1 LKQLH
6 GYLNFNLGKENI
18 FIHIPKTG
26 GTTIN
31 TSMQNTYWANEPNFH
46 YRHILLKEKRSN
58 SGDIFLPSNCE
69 KYSNYNIFMMVR
81 DPVDRLISEYYFL
94 RERKNF
100 MDLLK
105 KKPRDFNDYILNPQ
119 TQNYTIGF
127 LVGKRIFD
135 ISPTNENDLDRVL
148 DSIEDIPIHV
158 GIFEQ
163 FEKSLS
169 YFEHITGIKWKNKM
183 EVKRMTF
190 NRPNKETIS
199 PETKQLII
207 DNNQLDTELYEFC
220 MDLFQNKTQS
230 IKQRNITFI
239 KDKYNHVIPYSA
251 GTCLFEFCMENKHFL
266 KLNLPFFKEL
276 TFYLLKNLKIT
287 SGVRFVSVWN
297 ATFIKA
303 IRTHF
308 PDSTLL
314 NELESTYFINSEPLE
329 QILEIAK
336 KTDKLLEDPVIQKLV
351 FSQPM
356 VFNPNLIVEPKESFK
371 GFINRLFRS

>member
-1 LKQLH
+1 
-6 GYLNFNLGKENI
+6 
-18 FIHIPKTG
+18 
-26 GTTIN
+26 
-31 TSMQNTYWANEPNFH
+31 M
-46 YRHILLKEKRSN
+46 
-58 SGDIFLPSNCE
+58 
-69 KYSNYNIFMMVR
+69 
-81 DPVDRLISEYYFL
+81 
-94 RERKNF
+94 
-100 MDLLK
+100 
-105 KKPRDFNDYILNPQ
+105 
-119 TQNYTIGF
+119 
-127 LVGKRIFD
+127 
-135 ISPTNENDLDRVL
+135 L